1 MSHNLREN
9 LRIVNPQKSRYFRGK
24 ILEWHK
30 RNKRSFPWRKTKN
43 PYYILV
49 AEILLQQTDAAKVAK
64 EYSSFIKTF
73 PKPSKLAA
81 ASKSSVNRF
90 ISRLGL
96 DYRVN
101 RLINVAG
108 ELEKRFNGTVPDT
121 QEELLK
127 LPGIGP
133 YIANAVLASAYNKR
147 VAVLDT
153 NIIRILERFFGLR
166 SSKPRA
172 RTDPILWGVAQRLL
186 PKKTNICKTWN
197 YALLDFGA
205 LVCSHYN
212 PQCKECPCRRRCNYF
227 SSL

>member
-1 MSHNLREN
+1 MSHSLREN

-30 RNKRSFPWRKTKN
+30 NNKRSFPWRKTKN

-64 EYSSFIKTF
+64 VYSSFIKSF
-73 PKPSKLAA
+73 PNPRKLAT
-81 ASKSSVNRF
+81 ASKSTVSRL
-90 ISRLGL
+90 ISKLGL

-101 RLINVAG
+101 RLISVAG
-108 ELEKRFNGTVPDT
+108 ELEKRFKGTVPDT

>member
-1 MSHNLREN
+1 M
-9 LRIVNPQKSRYFRGK
+9 
-24 ILEWHK
+24 
-30 RNKRSFPWRKTKN
+30 
-43 PYYILV
+43 
-49 AEILLQQTDAAKVAK
+49 
-64 EYSSFIKTF
+64 
-73 PKPSKLAA
+73 
-81 ASKSSVNRF
+81 
-90 ISRLGL
+90 
-96 DYRVN
+96 
-101 RLINVAG
+101 NVAD
-108 ELEKRFNGTVPDT
+108 ELEKNFDGIVPDT
-121 QEELLK
+121 KEELLK

-153 NIIRILERFFGLR
+153 NIIRILERFFEIR
-166 SSKPRA
+166 SSKTRA